1 MAAQLI
7 IMSEIEEHPQHSQ
20 QYWNCSTTG
29 EGEGGREG
37 GREVGMERGREGGG
51 REGGM
56 EGGMEGGREGG
67 MEGCRHQNDRE
78 EEDRGSIRE
87 VEGAKAL
94 QD

>member
-20 QYWNCSTTG
+20 QHWNCSTTG

-37 GREVGMERGREGGG
+37 GRDGRVQTMEE
-51 REGGM
+51 
-56 EGGMEGGREGG
+56 
-67 MEGCRHQNDRE
+67 
-78 EEDRGSIRE
+78 RGSIRE
-87 VEGAKAL
+87 VEAAKAL